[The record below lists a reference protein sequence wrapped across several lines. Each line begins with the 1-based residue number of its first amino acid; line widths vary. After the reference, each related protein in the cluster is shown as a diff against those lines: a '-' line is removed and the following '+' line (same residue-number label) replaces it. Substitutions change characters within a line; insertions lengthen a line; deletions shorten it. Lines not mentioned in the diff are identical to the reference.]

1 MDFLSNAKL
10 LEGDNGL
17 LKNANFMKC
26 DLEEINFRK
35 ANLKGTNL
43 QKANL

>member
-1 MDFLSNAKL
+1 
-10 LEGDNGL
+10 
-17 LKNANFMKC
+17 MKC